1 MKIALDNLIRQ
12 LLEQMKKETAL
23 TSEES
28 EQMKN
33 DIEEILI
40 LEGYLHG

>member
-1 MKIALDNLIRQ
+1 MDKLIRQ
-12 LLEQMKKETAL
+12 LLEQMQEDTAL
-23 TSEES
+23 TREEI
-28 EQMKN
+28 ERMRN